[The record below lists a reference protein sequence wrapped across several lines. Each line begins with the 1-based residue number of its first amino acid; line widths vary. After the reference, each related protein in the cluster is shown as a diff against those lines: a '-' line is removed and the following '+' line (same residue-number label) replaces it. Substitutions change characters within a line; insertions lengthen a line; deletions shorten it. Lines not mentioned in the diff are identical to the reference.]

1 MSAAMTFHTRLRQI
15 RQDKGLTQEALA
27 TSVGVTRQTIIA
39 IEKEK
44 FVPSA
49 KFALQ
54 LAAALKARFDDLFWL
69 DKTGKA

>member
-49 KFALQ
+49 KLALQ
-54 LAAALKARFDDLFWL
+54 LAAALKGRFDDLFWL